1 MIWNIS
7 EGLTMAEKRKA
18 VYDYAASKKYREAK
32 QRQISLSFK
41 NEDYARYKS
50 YADAHGMAFRAFI
63 IQAIEEKMERG

>member
-18 VYDYAASKKYREAK
+18 VYDYAATKKYREAK

-41 NEDYARYKS
+41 NED
-50 YADAHGMAFRAFI
+50 
-63 IQAIEEKMERG
+63 